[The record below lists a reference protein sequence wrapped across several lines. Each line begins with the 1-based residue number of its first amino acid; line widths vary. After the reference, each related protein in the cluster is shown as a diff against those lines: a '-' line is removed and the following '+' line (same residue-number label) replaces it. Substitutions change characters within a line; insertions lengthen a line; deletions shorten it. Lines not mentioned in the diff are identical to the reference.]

1 MQLHAPTALVKPL
14 PPLPAARIPYQH
26 PQSARAPGPS
36 RHAAQVTG
44 PSVKATPGLVQ
55 LLADTLASGTGLP
68 PSAVTPGRA
77 LNNSRC
83 FDSPP
88 PITNAGRRLHTAFP
102 GLYSP
107 GQLAQAALEGVQGET
122 AGAGGVGARHS
133 LRRLQQGCLTT
144 VLVELDIDATS
155 QLEQDYRNQ
164 ARLVGG
170 RVPWCCGPNHLIS
183 SCVDTKTSYMLP
195 QHSALLRCC

>member
-1 MQLHAPTALVKPL
+1 M
-14 PPLPAARIPYQH
+14 
-26 PQSARAPGPS
+26 PS

-55 LLADTLASGTGLP
+55 LLADTLASATGLP

-83 FDSPP
+83 FDFPP

-107 GQLAQAALEGVQGET
+107 GQLAQAALESSGEETRAALEGVQGET
-122 AGAGGVGARHS
+122 AGAGGVRTRHS

-144 VLVELDIDATS
+144 ALVELDIDATS

-170 RVPWCCGPNHLIS
+170 RVPWCCGPNHLTS

-195 QHSALLRCC
+195 QHSALLRYC